1 MIRTSIRTCS
11 LDLARKRR
19 DAMVEADDAYWAS
32 LIEAGSNDAEVS
44 GDTITISRYKA
55 SKERAMARGYI
66 YTPVT
71 QLAESAQITDILS
84 RLTDALKVP
93 VRDQK
98 EEVEALLGGSIPQ
111 KLKISKAFDLY
122 CREIAVGDLHGKSA
136 KQRKDWEKVKRRA
149 VNNFISLCGDLH
161 MDKISRKHGREFYIW
176 WGNVLTQMMA
186 PKPCIP
192 IAQTAISEICES
204 YTENTGSMKA
214 MRNGTIRLITYGTP
228 TISIKKYLSFRM
240 IGFSVVS

>member
-1 MIRTSIRTCS
+1 MIRTSLRTCS

-71 QLAESAQITDILS
+71 QLAESAQVTDILS

-98 EEVEALLGGSIPQ
+98 EEVEALLGGVHPS
-111 KLKISKAFDLY
+111 
-122 CREIAVGDLHGKSA
+122 E
-136 KQRKDWEKVKRRA
+136 
-149 VNNFISLCGDLH
+149 
-161 MDKISRKHGREFYIW
+161 
-176 WGNVLTQMMA
+176 TQ
-186 PKPCIP
+186 
-192 IAQTAISEICES
+192 
-204 YTENTGSMKA
+204 N
-214 MRNGTIRLITYGTP
+214 
-228 TISIKKYLSFRM
+228 IK
-240 IGFSVVS
+240 GV

>member
-1 MIRTSIRTCS
+1 MAMKRLNQFLHNRNGRWHYVRRVPENVANMDQRSMIRTSLRTCS

-71 QLAESAQITDILS
+71 QLAESAQVTDILS

-98 EEVEALLGGSIPQ
+98 EEVEALLGGVHPS
-111 KLKISKAFDLY
+111 
-122 CREIAVGDLHGKSA
+122 E
-136 KQRKDWEKVKRRA
+136 
-149 VNNFISLCGDLH
+149 
-161 MDKISRKHGREFYIW
+161 
-176 WGNVLTQMMA
+176 TQ
-186 PKPCIP
+186 
-192 IAQTAISEICES
+192 
-204 YTENTGSMKA
+204 N
-214 MRNGTIRLITYGTP
+214 
-228 TISIKKYLSFRM
+228 IK
-240 IGFSVVS
+240 GV